1 MNQSDLVT
9 ESNDEIL
16 MKKESISSISKP
28 YFCCFHNHGKVG
40 DKGYFFQKVRCFFQ
54 IFKTNIPNW
63 YPEFEF

>member
-16 MKKESISSISKP
+16 MKKESISKP

-40 DKGYFFQKVRCFFQ
+40 DKGSFFFRKFDAFFQ
-54 IFKTNIPNW
+54 IFKTNVPNR